1 MEIELLVRIENIQIS
16 LQSDVI
22 HTVQGVNPW
31 NMQTLGLSSL
41 CSNHPEHL
49 TDSAVGPACLTG
61 TA

>member
-41 CSNHPEHL
+41 C
-49 TDSAVGPACLTG
+49 
-61 TA
+61 